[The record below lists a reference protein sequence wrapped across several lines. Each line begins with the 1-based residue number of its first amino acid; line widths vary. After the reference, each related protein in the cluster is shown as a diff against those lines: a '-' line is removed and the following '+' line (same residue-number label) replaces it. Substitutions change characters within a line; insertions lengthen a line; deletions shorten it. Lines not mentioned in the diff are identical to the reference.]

1 MLNMIKQLNGD
12 INSNG

>member
-1 MLNMIKQLNGD
+1 MFNMIKQLNGD

>member
-1 MLNMIKQLNGD
+1 MIKQLNGD